1 MIKRTVD
8 VSARGAHVSISD
20 GQLLVREGE
29 DLLGRVPVED
39 LGVLTLS
46 TTAVTITNAAV
57 CALLNAGT
65 VIVPCGDD
73 HLPAGLVL
81 PQNGALQVQRLR
93 QQINAGKPLQK
104 RLWQQI
110 VRAKIHAQANV
121 LHDRPEAKALRELAK
136 EVRSG
141 DTTNR
146 EAQAAR
152 RYWLALFGKDF
163 RRAPDGAPPNNL
175 LNYGYMALR
184 AAVARAV
191 ASVGLHPSLGLH
203 HTNRSD
209 TFCLADDLIEPLRP
223 LVDRRVRELHES
235 GCEEV
240 NRHSKAV
247 LLGVLSATVRS
258 SEGTGPLLVA
268 VERMVASLVEC
279 FEKKRRRL
287 EIPVTCN

>member
-8 VSARGAHVSISD
+8 VSTRGAHVSISD
-20 GQLLVREGE
+20 GQLLVRQG
-29 DLLGRVPVED
+29 DDVLGSVPVED

-57 CALLNAGT
+57 CALLSAGA

-81 PQNGALQVQRLR
+81 PQNNALQVQRLR
-93 QQINAGKPLQK
+93 RQIDAGKPLRK
-104 RLWQQI
+104 RLWQQL
-110 VRAKIHAQANV
+110 VRAKIQAQANA
-121 LHDRPEAKALRELAK
+121 LHDRAAAKALRELARQ
-136 EVRSG
+136 VRSG

-152 RYWLALFGKDF
+152 RYWPAFFGKGF
-163 RRAPDGAPPNNL
+163 RRSPDGPPPNNL

-191 ASVGLHPSLGLH
+191 ASAGLHPSLGLH
-203 HTNRSD
+203 HANRSN
-209 TFCLADDLIEPLRP
+209 TFCLADDLIKPLRP
-223 LVDRRVRELHES
+223 LVDRRVRELQLN
-235 GCEEV
+235 GCAEV
-240 NRHSKAV
+240 NRDSKAM
-247 LLGVLSATVRS
+247 LLGVLTASVRY

-287 EIPVTCN
+287 EIPVTCD